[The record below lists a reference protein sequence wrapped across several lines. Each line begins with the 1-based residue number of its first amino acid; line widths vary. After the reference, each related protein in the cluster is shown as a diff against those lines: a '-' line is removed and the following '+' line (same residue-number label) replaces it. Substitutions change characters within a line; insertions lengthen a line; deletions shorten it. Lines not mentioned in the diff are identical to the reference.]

1 MEKLFI
7 GLICLLASYAHA
19 QDSLYV
25 YQTEGIVLQGK
36 PNAKTRVQKGS
47 LLTSRVKVELQP
59 QASLTAISKEGLLY
73 TTADPGLYTHAMLL
87 KRRTQRYPKNLSAN
101 YFKYIWSELLGN
113 SSKATQ
119 IGGVFRG
126 ESLMLFPA
134 DRSHIAGSR
143 LEFRWLQDAP
153 EASGYL
159 FIREAEGEAVL
170 KLESNGSSLAFYE
183 HPFFEEGK
191 TYEWAVTTEAFP
203 NLNNLR
209 FFSFKHI
216 TKAEY
221 AVLREAQVSQLN
233 KTLLAGLSKQELETL
248 LCEEYGL
255 CK

>member
-1 MEKLFI
+1 MEKLLI
-7 GLICLLASYAHA
+7 GLICFLASYAQA

-25 YQTEGIVLQGK
+25 YQTEGIVLKGK
-36 PNAKTRVQKGS
+36 LNAKTRVQKGA
-47 LLTSRVKVELQP
+47 LLTPQVKVELQP
-59 QASLTAISKEGLLY
+59 QASLTAISKDGLLY
-73 TTADPGLYTHAMLL
+73 TANDPGLYTHAMLL
-87 KRRTQRYPKNLSAN
+87 KRKTQVYPKNLSAN

-113 SSKATQ
+113 STKPTQ

-170 KLESNGSSLAFYE
+170 KLESNGSSLAFYDN
-183 HPFFEEGK
+183 PFFEEGK
-191 TYEWAVTTEAFP
+191 SYEWAVTTEAFP
-203 NLNNLR
+203 NLSNLR

-221 AVLREAQVSQLN
+221 EVLREAFISELN
-233 KTLLAGLSKQELETL
+233 NPLLAGLSKQELEKL